1 MSLKRYFWTK
11 HIPKITPSLVD
22 IWFNVN
28 SVLSKHFPNWKT
40 TRALPIS
47 LYKCEVI
54 MATQADRLKYP
65 EQSWVISLNPS
76 VFVQH
81 DPVWHRSLSE
91 SQIDIHLV
99 KKQTVH
105 VVTMQ
110 PATSLLQETIET
122 SIWNTQWQKHAN
134 KHIYLYNIPYYTIFW
149 KVLTLFCSL
158 YLFEFHSKS
167 YNGFFMQNKLS

>member
-22 IWFNVN
+22 IWFHVN

-40 TRALPIS
+40 THALPIS

-54 MATQADRLKYP
+54 MVTQADQLKYP

-81 DPVWHRSLSE
+81 DPVWHRSLSD
-91 SQIDIHLV
+91 SQINIHLV

-105 VVTMQ
+105 GVTMQ

-122 SIWNTQWQKHAN
+122 SIWNNTIF
-134 KHIYLYNIPYYTIFW
+134 IYNYTIFPITQYSERFLHFL
-149 KVLTLFCSL
+149 KEILIS
-158 YLFEFHSKS
+158 
-167 YNGFFMQNKLS
+167 QQKL